1 MLDKTIILAF
11 LANNKDYLHKEFGVK
26 TIGLFGSYAR
36 GEETPDSDV
45 DLVVEL
51 EVRSFT
57 KRMALKYYLE
67 EQFGVRVDVISAFG
81 IRPFIWEFIKQ
92 DVVYV

>member
-1 MLDKTIILAF
+1 MLNKATILTF
-11 LANNKDYLHKEFGVK
+11 LADN
-26 TIGLFGSYAR
+26 GLFGSYAR
-36 GEETPDSDV
+36 GDETAESDI

-51 EVRSFT
+51 EVRSFS

-67 EQFGVRVDVISAFG
+67 EQFGAHVDVISAFG

-92 DVVYV
+92 DLVYV